1 MKRFV
6 RYIIFLLMVVAVA
19 GCHDELMREE
29 VIGEGR
35 TRVSATLDFR
45 PMFPALSHTRSS
57 GKALEDIT
65 SLHVLLYDGNT
76 GELKSSWE
84 LAKDKYTVSDEKR
97 TDMDA
102 ENGVCA
108 EDSTKRVT
116 FSLPDEIDFGR
127 YYIYAVANI
136 PDLLTKYG
144 GNIETVDGLKSIPLT
159 WNQEDISA
167 NGQMIGY
174 FTKDT
179 AIQPEEDPVAL
190 NEQSTKLHAWLRR
203 AASKVTV
210 AYDGSGLKEGV
221 FIYLQSV
228 QIKDI
233 PLQCYLGKENKV
245 GAKDYG
251 LEVPGK
257 GTDLPDGEII
267 TYHEGDKI
275 GDGFE
280 YNDACTE
287 HRVTVGAPYFGS
299 HAETAPALYFYE
311 NMQGAGEDMPD
322 KRQDASG
329 DGVLDNPGLPDSPT
343 YRLKDNVPYGTY
355 IEVKAHYISINSER
369 LGNGSIIYRFM
380 LGQDVIKNYNA
391 KRNCHYKLTLKFKN
405 FANEADWHIEYVEPE
420 PGVMTPEP
428 YYISYLYN
436 HSMMYPI
443 KVSTGGRTIKKITA
457 RITENCW
464 APNTTDN
471 VFYTPENKGKT
482 EPWNG
487 FLSLHKTTETVLY
500 QDSIGSNQKYYY
512 KSPQRGWR
520 EYKEF
525 TLKENVNSAEFKTD
539 SSDLNDK
546 YRIERHP
553 TEENTY
559 NIYIPMYTRA
569 KQMISTTGYT
579 GNNPYVAYQRK
590 ARVEIKTYLE
600 GMDKPFV
607 NNVTIYQ
614 VRRVVNPKGIYRSM
628 GNNKSFHVVLKRL
641 PGEDERYFKPF
652 QSEGPWKAY
661 IIRRTNGDGIT
672 LSATAGK
679 SEERNDPEYGRA
691 IHGKTGSV
699 IDFNVDFSGTSS
711 TANRYAIIRVEY
723 HNYTCQHLIFVRQG
737 DLPDSLVQNGTIWY
751 AQNMRT
757 TTELASNPL
766 DEGSL
771 FKFRRWD
778 LPIDALSNKNP
789 NEEWI
794 NVTDES
800 FDVYPK
806 DGFIIAGTEDKMAWE
821 DITSIKSADFKKDS
835 VFGNPEM
842 EGARMATY
850 QDYWELRSHSFIEQG
865 YGILYGD
872 DAEETADYIVDA
884 YGYDYKN
891 NKQGRG
897 MRGCFVYNSNTGKNL
912 FFPIGAS
919 GYGHRKQS
927 YVPTWGDTESLN
939 GVLRYAAG
947 RTKLYA
953 TPTGRPLF
961 YDLYK
966 RPGAIYWINQEKP
979 KEDAPKT
986 DDNSLGWDI
995 NYFTFDFNFIGTGNL
1010 IRAGGSDACFVRCV
1024 KE

>member
-179 AIQPEEDPVAL
+179 AIQPEEEPIAL

-355 IEVKAHYISINSER
+355 IEVKAHYISI
-369 LGNGSIIYRFM
+369 
-380 LGQDVIKNYNA
+380 
-391 KRNCHYKLTLKFKN
+391 
-405 FANEADWHIEYVEPE
+405 
-420 PGVMTPEP
+420 
-428 YYISYLYN
+428 
-436 HSMMYPI
+436 
-443 KVSTGGRTIKKITA
+443 KKIIA

-579 GNNPYVAYQRK
+579 GNNPYVAYKRK

-652 QSEGPWKAY
+652 PVG
-661 IIRRTNGDGIT
+661 
-672 LSATAGK
+672 
-679 SEERNDPEYGRA
+679 
-691 IHGKTGSV
+691 
-699 IDFNVDFSGTSS
+699 GT
-711 TANRYAIIRVEY
+711 
-723 HNYTCQHLIFVRQG
+723 
-737 DLPDSLVQNGTIWY
+737 
-751 AQNMRT
+751 M
-757 TTELASNPL
+757 
-766 DEGSL
+766 
-771 FKFRRWD
+771 
-778 LPIDALSNKNP
+778 
-789 NEEWI
+789 
-794 NVTDES
+794 
-800 FDVYPK
+800 
-806 DGFIIAGTEDKMAWE
+806 
-821 DITSIKSADFKKDS
+821 
-835 VFGNPEM
+835 
-842 EGARMATY
+842 
-850 QDYWELRSHSFIEQG
+850 
-865 YGILYGD
+865 
-872 DAEETADYIVDA
+872 
-884 YGYDYKN
+884 
-891 NKQGRG
+891 
-897 MRGCFVYNSNTGKNL
+897 
-912 FFPIGAS
+912 
-919 GYGHRKQS
+919 
-927 YVPTWGDTESLN
+927 ESL
-939 GVLRYAAG
+939 Y
-947 RTKLYA
+947 
-953 TPTGRPLF
+953 
-961 YDLYK
+961 YK
-966 RPGAIYWINQEKP
+966 KNER
-979 KEDAPKT
+979 
-986 DDNSLGWDI
+986 GW
-995 NYFTFDFNFIGTGNL
+995 NHAFCHSREIGG
-1010 IRAGGSDACFVRCV
+1010 
-1024 KE
+1024 EE